1 MNNLPPRR
9 RFRVVA
15 RPKDRVR
22 RVRVL
27 AAFAVVLVLGA
38 VAFVTVHK
46 LASEFGA
53 GLFPNG
59 VYGSRASTPYGAAVV
74 IVEGPEPLRARA
86 QAAANSV
93 PGTAGDKA
101 EALKARFAAISD
113 IRVRRNWTEKTA
125 TLTLIV
131 RRAVAA
137 ATRGGKPAGFLG
149 ADGVVFAAPEGVFNM
164 TGPSVEVAGA
174 SAGELLALAREW
186 PLFAAAGSFPAA
198 LKGMSYGSPENG
210 WEANLIDGTKV
221 QWGRLEW
228 TREKLARLTQ
238 AVADARTKEPGA
250 FSADLRWFEDGKVLL
265 KPYQGKLR

>member
-1 MNNLPPRR
+1 MNNSPVRR

-27 AAFAVVLVLGA
+27 AACAVVLVLGA
-38 VAFVTVHK
+38 VAFVTVRK
-46 LASEFGA
+46 LASDFGA
-53 GLFPNG
+53 GRFPNA
-59 VYGSRASTPYGAAVV
+59 VYGSGASSPYGSVAV
-74 IVEGPEPLRARA
+74 IVEGPEPLRSLA
-86 QAAANSV
+86 QAAADLL

-101 EALKARFAAISD
+101 EALKARFPSLAD

-125 TLTLIV
+125 TLTLVV

-137 ATRGGKPAGFLG
+137 ATRRGKPAGFLG
-149 ADGVVFAAPEGVFNM
+149 DDGAVFAAPEGALRA
-164 TGPSVEVAGA
+164 TGPVVEVAGA
-174 SAGELLALAREW
+174 GSGELSALAREW
-186 PLFAAAGSFPAA
+186 PLLSAAGAFPAA
-198 LKGMSYGSPENG
+198 LTGMSYGSPENG
-210 WEANLIDGTKV
+210 WEADLIDGTKV

-228 TREKLARLTQ
+228 TREKLARLSQ
-238 AVADARTKEPGA
+238 AVADARAKEPGA